1 MARFSIQE
9 FAELLS
15 GPLGSL
21 MIRHI
26 AVQDPTRADL
36 DRDKDVQDLKR
47 GCHRGEEVAGDDGTC
62 MIVKE
67 CRPTLTGRLPGP
79 PTLLQVLADGSRI
92 DEQAK
97 FER

>member
-15 GPLGSL
+15 GPLGSR

-26 AVQDPTRADL
+26 AVQDPTGADL
-36 DRDKDVQDLKR
+36 DPDKDVQGLKR
-47 GCHRGEEVAGDDGTC
+47 RRHRSEEVAGDDGTC

-67 CRPTLTGRLPGP
+67 CRPTLNGWLPRTSP
-79 PTLLQVLADGSRI
+79 CFRYLPMVSRI
-92 DEQAK
+92 DEQAQ